1 MTFQQEDDM
10 TLRVFKCPFCGYRF
24 RDNPEE
30 KRKGGAAQIMRRLTI
45 TEMLLED
52 HRRTVDLTCPNCGED
67 FEVEVE
73 G

>member
-10 TLRVFKCPFCGYRF
+10 TLRIFKCPYCGYRF
-24 RDNPEE
+24 QDDPEG
-30 KRKGGAAQIMRRLTI
+30 KRRAGEVKIMRRVTI

-52 HRRTVDLTCPNCGED
+52 HRRTVDLTCPNCEQD

>member
-24 RDNPEE
+24 RTDPEGRYE
-30 KRKGGAAQIMRRLTI
+30 AGVATILRGRGPERVSAEGPRR
-45 TEMLLED
+45 
-52 HRRTVDLTCPNCGED
+52 VDLTCPNCGKE

>member
-1 MTFQQEDDM
+1 MTQ
-10 TLRVFKCPFCGYRF
+10 KK
-24 RDNPEE
+24 

-52 HRRTVDLTCPNCGED
+52 RRRTVDLTCPNCGED